1 MRPNN
6 TGAGGS
12 MEWTRQDSTDVKV
25 SLSKNQEK
33 KQINSINFL
42 LLLVLEHKYVFIE
55 MKI

>member
-1 MRPNN
+1 
-6 TGAGGS
+6 